1 MFDGHGGGEVAKYTK
16 KHYEALL
23 KAVEEYKEGNN
34 LCEAMRKSF
43 LQVDVALN
51 NGGLEEVAQ
60 FKRENPPTKSP
71 LMKILT
77 DVTSKKKAAMN
88 SANGEPDGSDDEL

>member
-1 MFDGHGGGEVAKYTK
+1 MFDGHGGGEVAKYTQN
-16 KHYEALL
+16 HYETLL
-23 KAVEEYKEGNN
+23 KDVEEYKQGTN
-34 LCEAMRKSF
+34 LCEGLRKSF

-60 FKRENPPTKSP
+60 TKRDNPPTKSP

-77 DVTSKKKAAMN
+77 DVTSKKRKQLEGDAD
-88 SANGEPDGSDDEL
+88 EPEDEL